1 MAEGREV
8 NGRTNFYQ
16 RYNISEDGS
25 EYFERHIGK
34 RSGGW
39 EFSFRGY
46 DGRGGAPKIRSWADW
61 KFHLLKEGRI
71 FDEYGTE
78 YTAPEFVTIV
88 EKTKGEKNHYDYSG
102 YIDPRNDW
110 QDQDGWSFS
119 ATEFC

>member
-1 MAEGREV
+1 MG
-8 NGRTNFYQ
+8 TNFYQ
-16 RYNISEDGS
+16 RYNVSEDGS

-46 DGRGGAPKIRSWADW
+46 NGRGGMPKIRSWADW
-61 KFHLLKEGRI
+61 KFHLMKEGKI

-78 YTAPEFVTIV
+78 YTAPEFIALV
-88 EKTKGEKNHYDYSG
+88 EKTKGEKNYYTYSG
-102 YIDPRNDW
+102 FVDSRNDW

-119 ATEFC
+119 MMEFC

>member
-1 MAEGREV
+1 MG
-8 NGRTNFYQ
+8 TNFYH
-16 RYNISEDGS
+16 RFNVSEDGS

-46 DGRGGAPKIRSWADW
+46 DGRGGEPKIRSWADW
-61 KFHLLKEGRI
+61 KFHLLKEGKI

-78 YTAPEFVTIV
+78 HGPAQFIAMV
-88 EKTKGEKNHYDYSG
+88 EKTKGEKNHYVYSG
-102 YIDPRNDW
+102 FVGPNDW